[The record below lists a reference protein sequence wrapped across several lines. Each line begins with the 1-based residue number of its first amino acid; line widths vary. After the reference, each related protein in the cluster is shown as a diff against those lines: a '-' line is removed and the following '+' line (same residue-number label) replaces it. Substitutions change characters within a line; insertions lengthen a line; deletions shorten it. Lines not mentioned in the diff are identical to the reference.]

1 MLFIKNNTPYNGKIK
16 LTFERFPHYTG
27 KSILNKVYLNLG
39 FTKLVSRMH
48 PNRSFDWGWEVNKEK
63 AAKISYYTGGT
74 IKTYEWWEVRGT
86 GGVFKSNTA
95 PKNKK
100 DIVYH
105 GKLENSFMYG
115 DIYLGSIKAGW
126 WYYQNRLVVCQKYP
140 KGVAIKLKKDSY
152 HSNDFNFEDIEGI
165 YGFSHRGGCLFKPGD
180 KLFDEDYI
188 ACVKD
193 YPKKEWD
200 RWHDKYRKN
209 FAKASAAERRQ
220 IANDGVKAYIPFKE
234 RGKKIIETWD
244 EAMDAANNL
253 SKYLS

>member
-27 KSILNKVYLNLG
+27 QSILNKVHLNLG
-39 FTKLVSRMH
+39 FTKLVSRMY
-48 PNRSFDWGWEVNKEK
+48 PNRSFDGWEVNKEK
-63 AAKISYYTGGT
+63 AAKICYYTGGT
-74 IKTYEWWEVRGT
+74 IKTHEWWEVRGVN
-86 GGVFKSNTA
+86 GIFKSNSA

-100 DIVYH
+100 DIVFH

-115 DIYLGSIKAGW
+115 DDYLGDIKAGW
-126 WYYQNRLVVCQKYP
+126 WYYKNRLVVCKKYP

-152 HSNDFNFEDIEGI
+152 HSNEFNFEDVEGI

-188 ACVKD
+188 PCVKD

-200 RWHDKYRKN
+200 KWHDKYRKN
-209 FAKASAAERRQ
+209 FAKADSAERRQ
-220 IANDGVKAYIPFKE
+220 IANDGVRAYIPFRE
-234 RGKKIIETWD
+234 RGKKVIENWE
-244 EAMDAANNL
+244 EAMDAAHNL